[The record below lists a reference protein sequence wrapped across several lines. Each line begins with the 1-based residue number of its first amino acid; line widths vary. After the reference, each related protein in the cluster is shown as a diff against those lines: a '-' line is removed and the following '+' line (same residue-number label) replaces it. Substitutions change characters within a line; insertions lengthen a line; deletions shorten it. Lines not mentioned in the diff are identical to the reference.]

1 MTNHN
6 PPVTGFHTNPE
17 RINKDGA
24 PTKPWTWAGLL
35 REKLEEVN
43 PEDKRQYKE
52 LVAEALRI
60 KAAEGDVNAIKEFGN
75 RLDGMPAQSI
85 KQTNDGEIR
94 VIISRYGSQHNPPTE
109 TTGGD

>member
-1 MTNHN
+1 MGGKTSTSFKPGDRGN
-6 PPVTGFHTNPE
+6 PNGRPLKEWTMASLIRDALEIEDDKGVPHK
-17 RINKDGA
+17 ISIANKLA
-24 PTKPWTWAGLL
+24 
-35 REKLEEVN
+35 
-43 PEDKRQYKE
+43 E
-52 LVAEALRI
+52 LA
-60 KAAEGDVNAIKEFGN
+60 KGGDITAIKEVNN